1 MAYPPNHQK
10 PLWRM
15 RANDKR
21 VLLFIGDLLVTLI
34 ALLIALYFWAQG
46 DSWLKFSWKF
56 LNERVP
62 TWFILLPAIWLIL
75 LIELYDM
82 RRANSR
88 AETLRGIALAATIGM
103 AIYLLIFF
111 VAKDPLPRR
120 GVAGFMLAVSL
131 LTLGWRSLYINIFTA
146 PQFMRRVLIVGAG
159 RAGTT
164 LVEQIHQLWPP
175 PFFVVGFIDDD
186 PSKIGEE
193 VEKVRV
199 VGGGADLLDII
210 DRECISD
217 LIFAIS
223 GEMNAT
229 MFNAILEARERGIE
243 VSTFSSVYEEL
254 LGRVPIE
261 LLQSDWILRSFVDQA
276 HANAFFDLAKRLI
289 DILGGLIGTIG
300 MLIVLPF
307 VALATLIDSG
317 FPLFYSQERLGI
329 YGKPYK
335 IVKFRTMIQDA
346 EKDGHARPAV
356 ENDDRVTHVGRFLR
370 KSHLDE
376 LPQFFFNV
384 LKGDMSLVGPRS
396 ERPEL
401 IEKFQVDIPFY
412 RARLFVK
419 PGLTGWAQVNFGYAW
434 NVATNTIKQEYDLYY
449 IKHRTI
455 LLDILI
461 LIRTISTVV
470 GLKGQ

>member
-1 MAYPPNHQK
+1 
-10 PLWRM
+10 M
-15 RANDKR
+15 RAADRR
-21 VLLFIGDLLVTLI
+21 VLLFVGDLLVTLI
-34 ALLIALYFWAQG
+34 AMLIALYFWAQG
-46 DSWLKFSWKF
+46 DAWLKFSWKF
-56 LNERVP
+56 LSERVP
-62 TWFILLPAIWLIL
+62 NWFLVLPVIWLVL
-75 LIELYDM
+75 LIELYDI

-88 AETLRGIALAATIGM
+88 SETFRGIALAAIIGM
-103 AIYLLIFF
+103 VIYLVFFF

-120 GVAGFMLAVSL
+120 GVAGFVLASSV
-131 LTLGWRSLYINIFTA
+131 LTLVWRTIYIRIFTA
-146 PQFMRRVLIVGAG
+146 PQFMRRVLIIGAG
-159 RAGTT
+159 RAGSTI
-164 LVEQIHQLWPP
+164 VQQIHQLWPP
-175 PFFVVGFIDDD
+175 PFFIVGYIDDD

-193 VEKVRV
+193 VEEIKVI
-199 VGGGADLLDII
+199 GGGAELLEII

-229 MFNAILEARERGIE
+229 MFNALVEARERGIE

-254 LGRVPIE
+254 LGRVPIA
-261 LLQSDWILRSFVDQA
+261 LLQSDWILRSFVDQT
-276 HANAFFDLAKRLI
+276 HVNAFYDLIKRLL
-289 DILGGLIGTIG
+289 DILGGLVGSLG

-335 IVKFRTMIQDA
+335 IIKFRTMIQDA
-346 EKDGHARPAV
+346 EKDGLARPAM
-356 ENDDRVTHVGRFLR
+356 EHDDRVTSFGRFLR

-401 IEKFQVDIPFY
+401 IEKYQEEIPFY

-434 NVATNTIKQEYDLYY
+434 DVETNATKQEYDLYY
-449 IKHRTI
+449 IKHRNL
-455 LLDILI
+455 LLDFLI
-461 LIRTISTVV
+461 LARTVSTVI